1 MAAIIGENKYPAIN
15 YLSTSVSLFSMN
27 IGHCVGGFIAAT
39 VVIYLLQTDPAI
51 SVVVA
56 AAVSSRDDV
65 QKNNQ

>member
-1 MAAIIGENKYPAIN
+1 
-15 YLSTSVSLFSMN
+15 MN

-56 AAVSSRDDV
+56 AVSSRDDV

>member
-56 AAVSSRDDV
+56 AVSSRDDV

>member
-56 AAVSSRDDV
+56 AVSSRDDL